1 MITLKEIAA
10 QCNVSIATVSNILNG
25 KDKVSKETKEKV
37 LQLIKETGYKPNY
50 MARGLRATKTR
61 TIGLLIDDLTEF
73 SSPLIVDGI
82 MTYLEEN
89 NYKSI
94 LENLRFYSKWGYDW
108 YQNDA
113 YKKAV
118 YNAFQE
124 FSAIKVDGI
133 IYVSGHE
140 RNINIIPE
148 NFSIPTIISYAFSDS
163 PNISSVM
170 IDDVDAAYRLTEH
183 LIKNGH
189 KKIAIIKGEN
199 GNIHTEKRLQGY
211 KKALKDYG
219 IALDQDLICDGNWR
233 SQSGYE
239 MGKELLDSKKDF
251 SAIFCFNDLMAAG
264 LYRCLAENNIKVGTD
279 LSVVGFDNRTISKEL
294 IPPLTTMEIPLA
306 EIGKETAQELLK
318 QITAEEEF
326 NKQELYIKCNL
337 IERDSVSKK

>member
-37 LQLIKETGYKPNY
+37 LNLIKETGYKPNY

-108 YQNDA
+108 YQNEA

-163 PNISSVM
+163 PNLSSVM
-170 IDDVDAAYRLTEH
+170 IDDVDAAYRLTQH

-189 KKIAIIKGEN
+189 KKIAVIKGED

-211 KKALKDYG
+211 KKALEDYG
-219 IALDQDLICDGNWR
+219 IELDQNLICNGNWR
-233 SQSGYE
+233 SKSGYE
-239 MGKELLDSKKDF
+239 IGKELLASKKDF
-251 SAIFCFNDLMAAG
+251 SAIFCFNDLMASG
-264 LYRCLAENNIKVGTD
+264 LYRSLAENKIQVGKD
-279 LSVVGFDNRTISKEL
+279 LSVVGFDNRSLSQEL
-294 IPPLTTMEIPLA
+294 IPPLTTMEIPLV
-306 EIGKETAQELLK
+306 EIGKATAQELIK
-318 QITAEEEF
+318 QITTEEEF
-326 NKQELYIKCNL
+326 KKQEIYIKCNL
-337 IERDSVSKK
+337 IERNSVSKK

>member
-37 LQLIKETGYKPNY
+37 LNLIKETGYKPNY
-50 MARGLRATKTR
+50 MARGLRANKTR

-73 SSPLIVDGI
+73 SSPPIVDGI

-108 YQNDA
+108 YQNEA
-113 YKKAV
+113 YKEAV

-163 PNISSVM
+163 QNISSVM
-170 IDDVDAAYRLTEH
+170 IDDVDAAYKLTEH

-189 KKIAIIKGEN
+189 SKIAAIKGEDH
-199 GNIHTEKRLQGY
+199 NIHTEKRLQGY
-211 KKALKDYG
+211 IKALEDYG
-219 IALDQDLICDGNWR
+219 IEVKQELICNGNWR
-233 SQSGYE
+233 ANSGYE
-239 MGKELLDSKKDF
+239 ICQNLLASKKEF
-251 SAIFCFNDLMAAG
+251 TAIFCFNDLMAAG
-264 LYRCLAENNIKVGTD
+264 VYRSLAENNLKAGKD
-279 LSVVGFDNRTISKEL
+279 LSVVGFDNRTISREL
-294 IPPLTTMEIPLA
+294 IPPLTTMEIPLV
-306 EIGKETAQELLK
+306 EIGKATARELLNQMNSK
-318 QITAEEEF
+318 EET
-326 NKQELYIKCNL
+326 NKQEIYIKCNL